1 MSLCKGAPP
10 FLFGSPWLSVSRSGP
25 VKLHAHDCGHC
36 SQFRTK
42 ERASLS
48 ADVQRAGRLRTREK
62 QASEGHPRFSDL
74 FGCLLALGQALRV
87 GTAMGSGLQVAS
99 PQPLPGPHLCS
110 LPSGFPPT
118 GFGWQGNLQRARRL
132 REEGRRCWLV
142 APSLE
147 GPQGWPVL
155 GRTLQLLSGVL
166 GHTANYHLLLPA
178 QASSPEGGPLLCPA
192 RCLRP
197 VKIPSVYILFVLLG
211 SNGLNVSSLSFL
223 DPD

>member
-48 ADVQRAGRLRTREK
+48 ADVQRAGRLRTGEK

-118 GFGWQGNLQRARRL
+118 GFGWQGHLQGARRL
-132 REEGRRCWLV
+132 RGGGEEVLARGSLPGGPPGLACPGQDLA
-142 APSLE
+142 APLR
-147 GPQGWPVL
+147 GPWPYCEL
-155 GRTLQLLSGVL
+155 PPPLTSSGLKPGGRTFAVPRPLS
-166 GHTANYHLLLPA
+166 TPCKNT
-178 QASSPEGGPLLCPA
+178 
-192 RCLRP
+192 LRLHSLR
-197 VKIPSVYILFVLLG
+197 VTWFQRFERV
-211 SNGLNVSSLSFL
+211 LSFL
-223 DPD
+223 LGP